1 MVMRQIRELSA
12 QAKRLILMRFL
23 VYTGFQSSYFIG
35 IVGTLTYSDQ
45 ASVASTSFA
54 VALMNVFF
62 ILGSFAGG
70 LFLDAA
76 GPRRHFFITGSA
88 IVLAGFGLFFF
99 GDIDGILWAG
109 AAGIGFLIGAT
120 QVVATS
126 YPVYLTDDPG
136 ELKSINSAMTL
147 LSNVSVVAGPAIG
160 GVLAGA
166 FGSLAVFPFMSLC
179 AAAGLLMGLGFAP
192 PRSTAAPATHAEG
205 DEATPSTF
213 FDSVRFVA
221 THGVLSLLFWVIFLA
236 NFGYGAF
243 DPLESFFYRDVLHVG
258 VAWMGYLSSA
268 AGVGG
273 VVGSL
278 LVMRLSKDA
287 VRIGTLLW
295 ALMFMGIGCLVYVG
309 TPFVTVALVGQIT
322 VGIGWGS
329 VNPLHSTIVQ
339 TAAPLEMMGRVNS
352 LMTFGSMVAGVVPLL
367 IAPWLAGVF
376 GVQQT
381 LVGASAVVAMV
392 PACMLCVRACHR
404 ARHAGQA

>member
-1 MVMRQIRELSA
+1 MLIRQVRGLSA

-35 IVGTLTYSDQ
+35 IVGTLTYSDN

-54 VALMNVFF
+54 VALMNVFL

-70 LFLDAA
+70 SFLDAA
-76 GPRRHFFITGSA
+76 GPRRHFFITASS
-88 IVLAGFGLFFF
+88 IVLTGLALFCFGGF
-99 GDIDGILWAG
+99 DGILWAG

-126 YPVYLTDDPG
+126 YPVYLSDDPG
-136 ELKSINSAMTL
+136 ELKAINSAMTL

-166 FGSLAVFPFMSLC
+166 FGSLAVFPFMSAC
-179 AAAGLLMGLGFAP
+179 AAAGLFMGLGFVPA
-192 PRSTAAPATHAEG
+192 RSTVAASSADG
-205 DEATPSTF
+205 DEDTPATF

-221 THGVLSLLFWVIFLA
+221 AHGVLSLLFCVIFLA

-243 DPLESFFYRDVLHVG
+243 DPLESFFYRDVLHVD

-273 VVGSL
+273 VLGSL
-278 LVMRLSKDA
+278 LVLRLPKDA
-287 VRIGTLLW
+287 VRIRTLLW
-295 ALMFMGIGCLVYVG
+295 ALTFMGVGCLVYVG
-309 TPFVTVALVGQIT
+309 TPFVVVALVGQIA
-322 VGIGWGS
+322 VGVGWGS

-339 TAAPLEMMGRVNS
+339 TATPLEMMGRVNS

-367 IAPWLAGVF
+367 VAPWLAEAL

-392 PACMLCVRACHR
+392 PACMLFIRAWH
-404 ARHAGQA
+404 HGSHTDQA

>member
-1 MVMRQIRELSA
+1 MLIRQIKGLSA

-54 VALMNVFF
+54 VALMNVFL

-70 LFLDAA
+70 SFLDAA
-76 GPRRHFFITGSA
+76 GPRRHFFITGAA

-99 GDIDGILWAG
+99 GGIDGILWVG
-109 AAGIGFLIGAT
+109 AAGVGFLIGAT

-192 PRSTAAPATHAEG
+192 ARSAAVSTAPAEG
-205 DEATPSTF
+205 DEAAPSTF

-295 ALMFMGIGCLVYVG
+295 ALTFMGVGCLVYVG
-309 TPFVTVALVGQIT
+309 TPFVAVALVGQVA

-392 PACMLCVRACHR
+392 PACMLCVRAFHR
-404 ARHAGQA
+404 ARHAAQA